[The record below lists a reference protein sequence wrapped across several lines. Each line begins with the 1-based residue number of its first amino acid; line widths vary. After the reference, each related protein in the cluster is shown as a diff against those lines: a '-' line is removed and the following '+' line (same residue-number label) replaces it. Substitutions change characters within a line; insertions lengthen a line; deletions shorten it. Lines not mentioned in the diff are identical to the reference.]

1 MAYIKN
7 IKIKK
12 TVQNCINYI
21 TDPNKTQDG
30 ELVSYGGT
38 VPECANMI
46 WEGVRKKYGKDNQ
59 IKAHHFVQ
67 SFDPKHEITPEE
79 AQRIGTELAEMQFRK
94 YGFEYIVAT
103 HVDSGVIHNHILVNS
118 VSSTTGRKYQHNNS
132 RDFKKNP
139 NSYIRL
145 RQLNIDVCRKYGIPA
160 VDMPKLDEWKREDEK
175 EITITKRYSDSPGYS
190 RTKAYD
196 SWTEKELTNKRKIRV
211 DIDEAV
217 MASSSW
223 DEYLDV
229 MKKKG
234 YEIKWQT
241 KSGEARKYIT
251 YVMEGAQRGRRDVSL
266 NFRGKNG
273 EIVDRYSRYAIE
285 KRIQKIQNTEK
296 TVLVK
301 TVKIEY
307 KKVVVKGDFM
317 FRGYY
322 MDGAKYFC
330 HPKYRII
337 RKNGRTYYV
346 KRGFLETWYIK
357 YFLKMPEKLVRVNG
371 KYGNLSG
378 RLSLEEERKI
388 REEVAKTVRRCGLIS
403 QYGIHSAD
411 DAEKVRLRFAVRY
424 QNILSQIEDKKRRI
438 QENDRYNSLAD
449 ILESLGPIGE
459 EYASLTEGKEK
470 ADFYFRHKY
479 EIQKLNFA
487 RRELSRGN
495 YSIEEL
501 WPIREERSRLY
512 AEMKALV
519 NQQEEYM
526 LKISDM
532 EKIKDQVKGIHIG
545 TKQKED
551 EKESGILK

>member
-1 MAYIKN
+1 MSYIKN

-12 TVQNCINYI
+12 TVQNCIHYI
-21 TDPNKTQDG
+21 TDPGKTQDG
-30 ELVSYGGT
+30 ELVSYSGT
-38 VPECANMI
+38 APDCANMI
-46 WEGVRKKYGKDNQ
+46 WEGVRKRYGKDSQ

-79 AQRIGTELAEMQFRK
+79 AQRIGTELAEIQFGK
-94 YGFEYIVAT
+94 YGFEYILAT

-139 NSYIRL
+139 NSYVRL
-145 RQLNIDVCRKYGIPA
+145 RQLNVDVCRKYGIPA
-160 VDMPKLDEWKREDEK
+160 VDMPKLDKWKSEDE
-175 EITITKRYSDSPGYS
+175 EEVTVTKRYSASPDYS
-190 RTKAYD
+190 RTKAHD
-196 SWTEKELTNKRKIRV
+196 SWTEKELTNKRKIRA

-217 MASSSW
+217 MISSSW
-223 DEYLDV
+223 DEYLDA

-241 KSGEARKYIT
+241 KNGEAKKYIT
-251 YVMEGAQRGRRDVSL
+251 YIMEGAERGRRDASL
-266 NFRGKNG
+266 NFKRKNG
-273 EIVDRYSRYAIE
+273 EIVDRYSRQAIE
-285 KRIQKIQNTEK
+285 RRIRDTQSIEK

-301 TVKIEY
+301 TNKIQY
-307 KKVVVKGDFM
+307 KKVMVKGNFI
-317 FRGYY
+317 FWGYY

-337 RKNGRTYYV
+337 RRNGRTYYV

-357 YFLKMPEKLVRVNG
+357 HFLKMPEKLVRVNG
-371 KYGNLSG
+371 KYGSLSV
-378 RLSLEEERKI
+378 RLSLAEERKI
-388 REEVAKTVRRCGLIS
+388 REEVTKTIRRCGLIS
-403 QYGIHSAD
+403 RYGICSAD
-411 DAEKVRLRFAVRY
+411 DAEKVRLQFAVHC
-424 QNILSQIEDKKRRI
+424 QNITSQIEEKKRGI

-459 EYASLTEGKEK
+459 EYASLAEGKEK
-470 ADFYFRHKY
+470 TDFYFQHKY
-479 EIQKLNFA
+479 NIQKLNFA

-495 YSIEEL
+495 YSTEEL
-501 WPIREERSRLY
+501 GLIREERSRLY

-519 NQQEEYM
+519 NEQEEYM

-532 EKIKDQVKGIHIG
+532 EKIRDQVKEIHIE
-545 TKQKED
+545 TKQKE
-551 EKESGILK
+551 EKKGNSILK

>member
-12 TVQNCINYI
+12 TVQNCIHYI
-21 TDPNKTQDG
+21 TDPGKTRDG
-30 ELVSYGGT
+30 ELVSYSGT
-38 VPECANMI
+38 APDCANMI
-46 WEGVRKKYGKDNQ
+46 WEGVRKKYGKDSQ

-79 AQRIGTELAEMQFRK
+79 AQRIGTELAEIQFGR
-94 YGFEYIVAT
+94 YGFEYILAT

-139 NSYIRL
+139 NSYVRL
-145 RQLNIDVCRKYGIPA
+145 RQLNVDVCRKYGIPA
-160 VDMPKLDEWKREDEK
+160 VDMPKLDEWKREDE
-175 EITITKRYSDSPGYS
+175 EEVTVTKRYSASPDYS
-190 RTKAYD
+190 RTKAHD
-196 SWTEKELTNKRKIRV
+196 SWTEKELTNKRKIRA

-217 MASSSW
+217 MISSSW
-223 DEYLDV
+223 DEYLDA

-241 KSGEARKYIT
+241 KNGEARKYIT
-251 YVMEGAQRGRRDVSL
+251 YIMEGAERGRRDASL
-266 NFRGKNG
+266 NFKRKNG
-273 EIVDRYSRYAIE
+273 EIVDRYSRQAIE
-285 KRIQKIQNTEK
+285 RRIRDTQSIEK

-301 TVKIEY
+301 TNKIQY
-307 KKVVVKGDFM
+307 KKVMVKGNFI

-337 RKNGRTYYV
+337 RRNGRTYYV

-357 YFLKMPEKLVRVNG
+357 HFLKMPEKLVRVNG
-371 KYGNLSG
+371 KYGSLSV
-378 RLSLEEERKI
+378 RLSLAEERKI
-388 REEVAKTVRRCGLIS
+388 REEVTKTVRRCGLIS
-403 QYGIHSAD
+403 RYGICSAD
-411 DAEKVRLRFAVRY
+411 DAEKVRLQFAVHC
-424 QNILSQIEDKKRRI
+424 QNITSQIEEKKRGI

-459 EYASLTEGKEK
+459 EYASLEEGKEK
-470 ADFYFRHKY
+470 TDFYFQHKY
-479 EIQKLNFA
+479 NIQKLNFA

-495 YSIEEL
+495 YSTEEL
-501 WPIREERSRLY
+501 GLIREERSRLY

-519 NQQEEYM
+519 NEQEEYM
-526 LKISDM
+526 LKMSDM
-532 EKIKDQVKGIHIG
+532 EKIRDQVKEIHIE
-545 TKQKED
+545 TKQKE
-551 EKESGILK
+551 EKKGNSILK